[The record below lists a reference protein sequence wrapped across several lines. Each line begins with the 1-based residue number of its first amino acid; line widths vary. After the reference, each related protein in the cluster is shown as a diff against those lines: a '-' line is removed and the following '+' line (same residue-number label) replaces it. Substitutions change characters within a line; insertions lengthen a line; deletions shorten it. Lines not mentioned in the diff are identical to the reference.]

1 MFLHRLRSLAMRF
14 VPVLLVSTT
23 MFATITLAACN
34 SSQDHPA
41 EPTAASSASA
51 PQDTKTAATTD
62 QFKAQV
68 ALHGTPTVSA
78 DGKFIVVTVDLSNDG
93 YATLASTGL
102 NPVNLGA
109 HSIDAKGNVV
119 RNDLARGALPDPIA
133 PNNHALVS
141 INLPV
146 DKTVGYSAHI
156 LPVQENVGWFDK
168 WGTKPLTVGPFNA
181 CSDNVQDK
189 VCDASGKALPSQ

>member
-1 MFLHRLRSLAMRF
+1 MRF
-14 VPVLLVSTT
+14 ALVLLVSAT

-34 SSQDHPA
+34 SSQDQPA
-41 EPTAASSASA
+41 EPTTASSASA
-51 PQDTKTAATTD
+51 IQDTKKVDSTD

-93 YATLASTGL
+93 SATWVSTGL
-102 NPVNLGA
+102 NPINLGA
-109 HSIDAKGNVV
+109 HSVDAKGGMVN
-119 RNDLARGALPDPIA
+119 NDLARAALPDPIA

-141 INLPV
+141 INLPM
-146 DKTVGYSAHI
+146 DKIIGYSAQI

-168 WGTKPLTVGPFNA
+168 WGTKPLTVGPFNT
-181 CSDNVQDK
+181 CSDNVQGK
-189 VCDASGKALPSQ
+189 VCDANGETLPSQ